1 MTFAPLACGLLALC
15 AAGLAAA
22 CLRASPVLIINE
34 SASLPKGVYRL
45 TSEPPAL
52 GAIVAFQPSPEGRRY
67 LARLGA
73 GPDARLLKR
82 VVATEGDLACRTR
95 DRLTWPRGSALAL
108 AQDRRGRDLPQWQG
122 CHRLGAREVLVL
134 GDTPLSFDSRY
145 LGAIRAD
152 ELLGAYREV
161 WRW

>member
-1 MTFAPLACGLLALC
+1 MTFAPLACGLLALS

-45 TSEPPAL
+45 TGEPPAR
-52 GAIVAFQPSPEGRRY
+52 GAIIALQPSPEGRRY
-67 LARLGA
+67 LSRLGA
-73 GPDARLLKR
+73 RPDARLLKR
-82 VVATEGDLACRTR
+82 VVAAEGDLACRTG
-95 DRLTWPRGSALAL
+95 DRLTWPRGAALAL
-108 AQDRRGRDLPQWQG
+108 AQDRQGQDLPRWQG
-122 CHRLGAREVLVL
+122 CHRLGAGDVLVL

-145 LGAIRAD
+145 LGPVRTDALR
-152 ELLGAYREV
+152 GVYREV

>member
-1 MTFAPLACGLLALC
+1 MTFAPLASGLLGLS

-22 CLRASPVLIINE
+22 CLRASPILIINE

-45 TSEPPAL
+45 TREPPAL

-95 DRLTWPRGSALAL
+95 DRLTWSRGSALAL

-145 LGAIRAD
+145 LGPVRTD